1 METIIG
7 LLVVILPIVFRL
19 IGKKLEQAG
28 QMQQPSEHG
37 EAPIEDWTETLKRYM
52 EQQSQMVEPE
62 EQWSPETVQAE
73 PDKKTQTVV
82 KPRKVSPIL
91 IEEKPKKKEKIDV
104 KKMIVYSEIMKPKY
118 TEK

>member
-28 QMQQPSEHG
+28 QMQPPSVHED
-37 EAPIEDWTETLKRYM
+37 APIEDWTETLRRYM
-52 EQQSQMVEPE
+52 EQQSHIVKPE
-62 EQWSPETVQAE
+62 EQWSPEPVQAE
-73 PDKKTQTVV
+73 PDKKTQVVV
-82 KPRKVSPIL
+82 KTRKPQPVL

-118 TEK
+118 VEK